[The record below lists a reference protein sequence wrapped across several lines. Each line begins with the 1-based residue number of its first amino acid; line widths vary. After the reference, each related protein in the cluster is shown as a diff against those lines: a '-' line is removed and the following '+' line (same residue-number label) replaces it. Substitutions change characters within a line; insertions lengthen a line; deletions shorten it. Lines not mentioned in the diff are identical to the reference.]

1 MKSNTIVFCKQFF
14 VSSFKRVS
22 FRWRI
27 TKQNT
32 NKTVN
37 NGLLLQQIRS
47 FNLKTKTNWIG
58 VFFQYV
64 TIKYHS
70 GAPRL
75 AKCLGIIP
83 IAIEIC
89 TIRLYLSR
97 HCSKW
102 YMNERKRKKREMAR
116 KFHNHM
122 ALHVVAMFLVWFRF
136 ENIFMGTVLACG
148 FSSLYRVQY
157 ANPAK
162 PFKSRCITIIANCRQ
177 FKTIAYTF
185 QIRTQFFVSL
195 GVIVVQVHALIRT
208 RKSNATGE
216 KRNENCCFNWIHS
229 EWFASF
235 FYFCVPWIESA
246 YKTLCKKMVTNIH
259 FFSFSQNEINW
270 RQWPWLLGW
279 IEKMHPVLMISNAR
293 WKIDLIPIVMRML
306 FI

>member
-70 GAPRL
+70 GALRL

-102 YMNERKRKKREMAR
+102 YMNERKRRKKGKWR
-116 KFHNHM
+116 
-122 ALHVVAMFLVWFRF
+122 
-136 ENIFMGTVLACG
+136 
-148 FSSLYRVQY
+148 
-157 ANPAK
+157 ANSTTIWLSMS
-162 PFKSRCITIIANCRQ
+162 SRCFWFGFDLKIYLWERCWLVVFLHFIECNM
-177 FKTIAYTF
+177 
-185 QIRTQFFVSL
+185 QIRPNHLSH
-195 GVIVVQVHALIRT
+195 GA
-208 RKSNATGE
+208 
-216 KRNENCCFNWIHS
+216 
-229 EWFASF
+229 
-235 FYFCVPWIESA
+235 
-246 YKTLCKKMVTNIH
+246 
-259 FFSFSQNEINW
+259 
-270 RQWPWLLGW
+270 
-279 IEKMHPVLMISNAR
+279 
-293 WKIDLIPIVMRML
+293 
-306 FI
+306 

>member
-102 YMNERKRKKREMAR
+102 YMNERKRRKKKGNGAQIPQPYGSPCRR
-116 KFHNHM
+116 DVFG
-122 ALHVVAMFLVWFRF
+122 LVSIWKYIYGNGVGLWFF
-136 ENIFMGTVLACG
+136 FTL
-148 FSSLYRVQY
+148 SS
-157 ANPAK
+157 AIC
-162 PFKSRCITIIANCRQ
+162 KSGQTI
-177 FKTIAYTF
+177 
-185 QIRTQFFVSL
+185 
-195 GVIVVQVHALIRT
+195 
-208 RKSNATGE
+208 
-216 KRNENCCFNWIHS
+216 
-229 EWFASF
+229 
-235 FYFCVPWIESA
+235 
-246 YKTLCKKMVTNIH
+246 
-259 FFSFSQNEINW
+259 
-270 RQWPWLLGW
+270 
-279 IEKMHPVLMISNAR
+279 
-293 WKIDLIPIVMRML
+293 
-306 FI
+306 